1 MTGSGIPVV
10 DIEDFRDDD
19 TAGKDR
25 VAKEVAQAFENV
37 GFMTIV
43 GHGFPRELVAK
54 TRKAAS
60 AFFDLPVKRKL
71 QFVSQA
77 NKLLRGY
84 LPVGGE
90 AASLA
95 DHKGGPAIPD
105 LKEAFSVGP
114 VDVSEETLSLAQATA
129 AYAPNLWPEKPADFR
144 VAAETY
150 YREMEQLVFR
160 MLKIFA
166 YALDL
171 PEPFFASYFDK
182 HSCLLRMQNY
192 PEQEVEPE
200 PGQLRIGEHTDY
212 GAFTLVNADD
222 APGGLQVLG
231 RSKEWIDVFPAPDS
245 FVVNI
250 SDMMMTWTNDRW
262 ISNTH
267 RVVNPPRGVQD
278 ATRRLAIVFFVNPN
292 HDALIEC
299 IPTCQGPDNP
309 PRHVPVLAGEHRFR
323 KLQQTDRLVSAN
335 RKASSKNPME

>member
-25 VAKEVAQAFENV
+25 VAKEVTQAFENV

-60 AFFDLPVKRKL
+60 AFFEFPVKRKL

-105 LKEAFSVGP
+105 LKEAFSIGP
-114 VDVSEETLSLAQATA
+114 VDVTEETLSLAQATA
-129 AYAPNLWPEKPADFR
+129 AYAPNLWPKIPADFR

-150 YREMEQLVFR
+150 YREMELLVFR

-166 YALDL
+166 YALEL
-171 PEPFFASYFDK
+171 PEQFFASYFDK

-231 RSKEWIDVFPAPDS
+231 RSKEWIDVIPAPDS

-309 PRHVPVLAGEHRFR
+309 PHHVPVLAGEHRFR
-323 KLQQTDRLVSAN
+323 KLQQTDRLVSAD
-335 RKASSKNPME
+335 RKPGSKNPME

>member
-25 VAKEVAQAFENV
+25 VAKEVTRAFENV

-60 AFFDLPVKRKL
+60 AFFELPVKRKL

-105 LKEAFSVGP
+105 LKEAFSIGP
-114 VDVSEETLSLAQATA
+114 VDVTEETLSLAQATA
-129 AYAPNLWPEKPADFR
+129 AYAPNLWPESPADFR

-150 YREMEQLVFR
+150 YREMELLVFR

-166 YALDL
+166 YALEL
-171 PEPFFASYFDK
+171 PEQFFASYFDK

-222 APGGLQVLG
+222 VLGGLQVLG
-231 RSKEWIDVFPAPDS
+231 RSKEWIDVIPAPDS

-267 RVVNPPRGVQD
+267 RVVNPPRGVQN

-309 PRHVPVLAGEHRFR
+309 TRHVPVLAGEHRFR
-323 KLQQTDRLVSAN
+323 KLQQTDRLVSAD

>member
-25 VAKEVAQAFENV
+25 VAKEVTRAFENV

-60 AFFDLPVKRKL
+60 AFFELPVKRKL

-105 LKEAFSVGP
+105 LKEAFSIGP
-114 VDVSEETLSLAQATA
+114 VDVTEETLSLAQATA
-129 AYAPNLWPEKPADFR
+129 AYAPNLWPESPADFR

-150 YREMEQLVFR
+150 YREMELLVFR

-166 YALDL
+166 YALEL
-171 PEPFFASYFDK
+171 PEQFFASYFDK

-231 RSKEWIDVFPAPDS
+231 RSKEWIDVIPAPDS

-267 RVVNPPRGVQD
+267 RVVNPPRGVQN

-309 PRHVPVLAGEHRFR
+309 TRHVPVLAGEHRFR
-323 KLQQTDRLVSAN
+323 KLQQTDRLVSAD